1 LKSAL
6 EVLAGLH
13 EVLDVVH
20 VGEVELQ
27 NLEEVALRLRQVLV
41 RQEIQLKKRENR
53 KKLFNYNLFLI
64 LQKTSLLVA
73 LSFNDKN
80 PSQF

>member
-41 RQEIQLKKRENR
+41 RQEIQLKKRKQEN
-53 KKLFNYNLFLI
+53 KYQFQI
-64 LQKTSLLVA
+64 LQKTRLLVA